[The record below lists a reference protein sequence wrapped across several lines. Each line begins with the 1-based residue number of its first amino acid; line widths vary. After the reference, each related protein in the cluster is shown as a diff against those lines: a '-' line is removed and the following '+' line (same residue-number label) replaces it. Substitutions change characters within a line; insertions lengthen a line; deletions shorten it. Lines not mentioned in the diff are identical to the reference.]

1 MASPWRMDRDRVGWW
16 AIAIALGIGVAYLIY
31 SFIGTFVFGVFIYYG
46 TRPVYRRLERVIRPP
61 SLAAGVAL
69 IALALPALLLLGYT
83 ILVGIQELNK
93 LIQARGL
100 NAEQFES
107 LLGPYVD
114 ISQVVTDPQAFLS
127 QPNIVDFIRTMVQ
140 EGTTYLGFFGNAALH
155 LFIMILLAFYLL
167 RDDHRLAA
175 WWTRRFS
182 DEQGVMLEYA
192 KRVDRDFSNIF
203 FGNLLNAVLTGIIG
217 AISYGVLDFFS
228 PAGIAI
234 PYPALLGLITGVASL
249 VPVVGIKLVYVPL
262 AAFLG
267 FQALGDPT
275 LFWFVGVF
283 VLVAFVVVDIIP
295 DLVLRPYVS
304 GRELHLGMVM
314 LAYILGPLLF
324 GWYGLFLGPMLLV
337 LLVHFTALVLPE
349 LLAGAPLESEA
360 VGASILTGAT
370 LSREPPDRS
379 AQATL
384 ADSTEERGEA
394 DGQRDTDRGDGQAS
408 SNSGDGKTDSN
419 GDGKTDSKG
428 GDGKTDSDRGDG

>member
-1 MASPWRMDRDRVGWW
+1 MESPWQMDRDRVGWW
-16 AIAIALGIGVAYLIY
+16 AIALALGIGVAYLIY

-61 SLAAGVAL
+61 SLAAAVAL
-69 IALALPALLLLGYT
+69 VALALPALLLLGYT
-83 ILVGIQELNK
+83 LAVGLQELNK
-93 LIQARGL
+93 LVEARGL

-107 LLGPYVD
+107 ILGPYVD
-114 ISQVVTDPQAFLS
+114 ISQVVTDPQGFLS
-127 QPNIVDFIRTMVQ
+127 QPDTFDIIRTMVR

-167 RDDHRLAA
+167 RDDHRLGA

-182 DEQGVMLEYA
+182 DEEGVMLAYA
-192 KRVDRDFSNIF
+192 KRVDRDFSHIF
-203 FGNLLNAVLTGIIG
+203 FGNLLNAVLTGIIA
-217 AISYGVLDFFS
+217 AISYGVLDFVS
-228 PAGIAI
+228 PAGVAI
-234 PYPALLGLITGVASL
+234 PYPALLGLLTGVASL

-267 FQALGDPT
+267 FQSLGDPT

-283 VLVAFVVVDIIP
+283 VLVAFLVVDVIP

-304 GRELHLGMVM
+304 GRGLHLGMVM
-314 LAYILGPLLF
+314 LAYIFGPLLF

-360 VGASILTGAT
+360 VGASILTGE
-370 LSREPPDRS
+370 RGPQKPPDRRT
-379 AQATL
+379 QATL
-384 ADSTEERGEA
+384 TESTDQGRPA
-394 DGQRDTDRGDGQAS
+394 DGQTDAGAEDG
-408 SNSGDGKTDSN
+408 
-419 GDGKTDSKG
+419 
-428 GDGKTDSDRGDG
+428 